1 MATLMEV
8 ARRAGVSIASASRAL
23 NGESASPRTVE
34 LVTAAARELAY
45 VPDARAR
52 GLKRGSTGQLAFGV
66 ADVGNHVYVEMMRAV
81 EDAVRA
87 EGYRVLISS
96 VGSTVETEV
105 ELLRSLASGYVDGL
119 IISPLRVDDELLAEL
134 AQLRVP
140 VVVVGLLPQPGGF
153 DNVRANSAAGVAL
166 AVEHL
171 LETGRRRIG
180 FVNGPEDTTP
190 GRVRGEAFG
199 AACDRTG
206 VVERRAVASD
216 FTFAAGLLAAR
227 QLLGAAAAAG
237 EPLDAVV
244 AANDLIAAGTY
255 HAAAEQG
262 LTIPSDLAVV
272 GMDDSALAAQLL
284 PTLTSVDLGAAVR
297 GRHAAELLLARLREP
312 GRPAQSVVVEPAL
325 IVRSS
330 TAAPDGAVPSVAAPA
345 TTAPATTAPST
356 AGPPYE
362 AGDPT

>member
-52 GLKRGSTGQLAFGV
+52 GLKRGATGQLAFGV

-81 EDAVRA
+81 EDVVREA
-87 EGYRVLISS
+87 SYRVLISS
-96 VGSTVETEV
+96 VGSTVDTEV
-105 ELLRSLASGYVDGL
+105 ALLRSLASGYVDGL

-134 AQLRVP
+134 TQLRVP
-140 VVVVGLLPQPGGF
+140 AVVVGLLPQPGGF

-166 AVEHL
+166 AVDHL

-190 GRVRGEAFG
+190 GRVRGRAFS
-199 AACDRTG
+199 AACDQVGLTG
-206 VVERRAVASD
+206 RGTVATD
-216 FTFAAGLLAAR
+216 FTFAAGLAAAR
-227 QLLGAAAAAG
+227 ELLERAREEH

-244 AANDLIAAGTY
+244 AANDLIAAGVY

-262 LTIPSDLAVV
+262 LQVPGDLAVV
-272 GMDDSALAAQLL
+272 GMDDSALASQLL
-284 PTLTSVDLGAAVR
+284 PTLSSVDLGAAVR

-312 GRPAQSVVVEPAL
+312 DRPTQSVVVEPTL
-325 IVRSS
+325 VVRSS
-330 TAAPDGAVPSVAAPA
+330 TAGSPR
-345 TTAPATTAPST
+345 
-356 AGPPYE
+356 
-362 AGDPT
+362 

>member
-1 MATLMEV
+1 MTTLMEV

-34 LVTAAARELAY
+34 LVERAARELAY

-81 EDAVRA
+81 EATVGTA
-87 EGYRVLISS
+87 GYRVLISS

-105 ELLRSLASGYVDGL
+105 ALLRSLASGYVDGL
-119 IISPLRVDDELLAEL
+119 VISPLRVDDELLAEL

-140 VVVVGLLPQPGGF
+140 VVVVGLLPHPGGF

-171 LETGRRRIG
+171 LVTGRERIG

-190 GRVRGEAFG
+190 GRVRGEAFTDACRRSG
-199 AACDRTG
+199 MDEHRVVAA
-206 VVERRAVASD
+206 D
-216 FTFAAGLLAAR
+216 FTFAAGLDAAR
-227 QLLGAAAAAG
+227 ELLDRPGAGGA
-237 EPLDAVV
+237 PLDAVV
-244 AANDLIAAGTY
+244 AANDLIAAGVY
-255 HAAAEQG
+255 HAAAERG
-262 LTIPSDLAVV
+262 LRIGTDLAVV

-284 PTLTSVDLGAAVR
+284 PTLTSVDLGAADR

-312 GRPAQSVVVEPAL
+312 GRPAQAVVVEPTL
-325 IVRSS
+325 VVRSS
-330 TAAPDGAVPSVAAPA
+330 TAPSQ
-345 TTAPATTAPST
+345 
-356 AGPPYE
+356 E
-362 AGDPT
+362 AGDPS

>member
-23 NGESASPRTVE
+23 NGESASPATVAR
-34 LVTAAARELAY
+34 VTAAARELAY

-52 GLKRGSTGQLAFGV
+52 GLKRGATGQLAFGV

-81 EDAVRA
+81 EDTVAA
-87 EGYRVLISS
+87 EDYRVLISS

-105 ELLRSLASGYVDGL
+105 ALLRSLASGYVDGL
-119 IISPLRVDDELLAEL
+119 IISPLRVDDELVAEL
-134 AQLRVP
+134 TRLRVP
-140 VVVVGLLPQPGGF
+140 VVVVGLLPHPGGF
-153 DNVRANSAAGVAL
+153 DNVRARSAAGIAL

-171 LETGRRRIG
+171 LGTGRRRIG

-190 GRVRGEAFG
+190 GRVRGEAFT
-199 AACDRTG
+199 AACERAG
-206 VVERRAVASD
+206 LAERRAVAAD
-216 FTFAAGLLAAR
+216 FTFAAGLDAAR
-227 QLLGAAAAAG
+227 DLLDRAAASG
-237 EPLDAVV
+237 DPLDAVL

-255 HAAAEQG
+255 HACAERG
-262 LTIPSDLAVV
+262 LRIPADLAVV

-312 GRPAQSVVVEPAL
+312 ARPAQSVVVEPTL
-325 IVRSS
+325 VVRTS
-330 TAAPDGAVPSVAAPA
+330 TARGDVAAGTSHQPG
-345 TTAPATTAPST
+345 S
-356 AGPPYE
+356 
-362 AGDPT
+362 PT

>member
-1 MATLMEV
+1 MVTLMEV

-52 GLKRGSTGQLAFGV
+52 GLKRGATGQLAFGV

-81 EDAVRA
+81 EDAVR
-87 EGYRVLISS
+87 EESYRVLISS
-96 VGSTVETEV
+96 VGSTVDTEV
-105 ELLRSLASGYVDGL
+105 ALLRSLASGYVDGL

-153 DNVRANSAAGVAL
+153 DNVRANSAAGVGL

-171 LETGRRRIG
+171 MATGRRRIG

-190 GRVRGEAFG
+190 GRVRGQAFT
-199 AACDRTG
+199 AACDRAGLTDRR
-206 VVERRAVASD
+206 VVAAD
-216 FTFAAGLLAAR
+216 FTFTAGLDAAR
-227 QLLGAAAAAG
+227 DLLDRTARTGA
-237 EPLDAVV
+237 PLDAVV
-244 AANDLIAAGTY
+244 AANDLIAAGVY
-255 HAAAEQG
+255 HAAAERDLQVPG
-262 LTIPSDLAVV
+262 DLAVV
-272 GMDDSALAAQLL
+272 GMDDSALASQLL
-284 PTLTSVDLGAAVR
+284 PTLSSVDLGAAVR

-312 GRPAQSVVVEPAL
+312 DRPTQSVVVEPTL
-325 IVRSS
+325 VVRSS
-330 TAAPDGAVPSVAAPA
+330 TAGSPR
-345 TTAPATTAPST
+345 
-356 AGPPYE
+356 
-362 AGDPT
+362 